1 MRPVVKQNWKP
12 ILLLIV
18 LAPFLAEVISGDT
31 PLPQFFLPGIFFGY
45 VLSLYGLPV
54 LVIREVA
61 IRWRLGLLGLWCLG
75 LVFGLYCEGLRTESL
90 FYPLHAPMEEFSAYG
105 LVGGVRV
112 PFTLWISAW
121 HGLFSVVTPIL
132 FVEYL
137 FPDKARQPWLPLKAT
152 WSVAVLSVATGVAYF
167 LFAGDEAS
175 TQPSTTLAAHLGF
188 MVVAAL
194 VLSVVAGKLPR
205 TPRITANSHGQSFT
219 WSRFWSGALLYMVL
233 GVVPVVLAQSKVP
246 WPLFVL
252 YLAAVATV
260 AGGAVARRREATRE
274 QAVVVVLG
282 AGTAQA
288 VLAVVF
294 GVLIGNIMYA
304 ASSVLFAALF
314 VTALAR
320 IRRKERRSLTAEVGT
335 SDVH

>member
-1 MRPVVKQNWKP
+1 MGPVVKQNWKP

-18 LAPFLAEVISGDT
+18 LAPFLAEIISGAT
-31 PLPQFFLPGIFFGY
+31 PLPQFFLPGIFLGY
-45 VLSLYGLPV
+45 VIVLYGLQV

-61 IRWRLGLLGLWCLG
+61 IRGKLGLLGLWCLG
-75 LVFGLYCEGLRTESL
+75 LVYGLYNEGLRAETL
-90 FYPLHAPMEEFSAYG
+90 FYPLPAPLEEFFAYG

-112 PFTLWISAW
+112 PFTVWISLW

-132 FVEYL
+132 LVEYL

-152 WSVAVLSVATGVAYF
+152 WSVAVLSVATAVAYF
-167 LFAGDEAS
+167 VFLGDEAS
-175 TQPSTTLAAHLGF
+175 TQPSATLAAHLGF

-194 VLSVVAGKLPR
+194 VLSYVAGKLPR
-205 TPRITANSHGQSFT
+205 TPRITANSDGHSFT
-219 WSRFWSGALLYMVL
+219 WRRFSAGALLYVVMVI
-233 GVVPVVLAQSKVP
+233 VPEVLAQAKVP

-260 AGGAVARRREATRE
+260 AGWAVARRRQTTRE

-288 VLAVVF
+288 VLMVVA
-294 GVLIGNIMYA
+294 GVLIGDIMWA
-304 ASSVLFAALF
+304 AACVLFTAVF
-314 VTALAR
+314 ITALVR
-320 IRRKERRSLTAEVGT
+320 IRRGERRSLPAEMGT
-335 SDVH
+335 PDVH

>member
-1 MRPVVKQNWKP
+1 
-12 ILLLIV
+12 
-18 LAPFLAEVISGDT
+18 
-31 PLPQFFLPGIFFGY
+31 
-45 VLSLYGLPV
+45 
-54 LVIREVA
+54 
-61 IRWRLGLLGLWCLG
+61 LGLLGLWCLG
-75 LVFGLYCEGLRTESL
+75 LVYGLYCEGLRTESL

-112 PFTLWISAW
+112 PFTVWISAW

-152 WSVAVLSVATGVAYF
+152 WSVAVLSVATAVAYF
-167 LFAGDEAS
+167 VFLGDEAS

-205 TPRITANSHGQSFT
+205 TPHITANSHGQSFT
-219 WSRFWSGALLYMVL
+219 WRRLWSGALLYVVL

-260 AGGAVARRREATRE
+260 AGWAVARRRETTRE

-288 VLAVVF
+288 VLSVVA
-294 GVLIGNIMYA
+294 GVLIGQRPNRMVDNLLHPATPVATWIAVQGRTTAWPWPMSSTA
-304 ASSVLFAALF
+304 AEAGHGAP
-314 VTALAR
+314 
-320 IRRKERRSLTAEVGT
+320 RRTSEYRRGPLPYPDDPSHVC
-335 SDVH
+335 

>member
-1 MRPVVKQNWKP
+1 MGTVKQNWKP

-45 VLSLYGLPV
+45 VLSLYGLQV

-61 IRWRLGLLGLWCLG
+61 VRWKLGLVGLWCLG
-75 LVFGLYCEGLRTESL
+75 LVYGLYCEGLRTESL
-90 FYPLHAPMEEFSAYG
+90 FYPLSAPMEEFSAYG

-112 PFTLWISAW
+112 PFTVWISAW

-152 WSVAVLSVATGVAYF
+152 WSVAVLSVATAVAYF
-167 LFAGDEAS
+167 VFLGDEAS
-175 TQPSTTLAAHLGF
+175 TQPSATLAAHLGF

-194 VLSVVAGKLPR
+194 VLSVVAGRLPR
-205 TPRITANSHGQSFT
+205 TPRITANSQGRSFT
-219 WSRFWSGALLYMVL
+219 WSRFWSGAVLYMVVV
-233 GVVPVVLAQSKVP
+233 VVPVVLASSKIP

-260 AGGAVARRREATRE
+260 AVWSVARRREATRE
-274 QAVVVVLG
+274 QAVVFVLG
-282 AGTAQA
+282 GGTAQA
-288 VLAVVF
+288 ALSVVF
-294 GVLIGNIMYA
+294 GVLMGNIMYA
-304 ASSVLFAALF
+304 ASSVLFTAVF
-314 VTALAR
+314 VTALVR
-320 IRRKERRSLTAEVGT
+320 IRRKERRSLTAEMGT